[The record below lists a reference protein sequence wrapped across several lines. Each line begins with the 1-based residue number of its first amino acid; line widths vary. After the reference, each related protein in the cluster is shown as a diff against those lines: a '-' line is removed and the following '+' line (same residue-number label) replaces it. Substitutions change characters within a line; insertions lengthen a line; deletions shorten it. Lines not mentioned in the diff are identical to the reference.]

1 MSEEPCNKSQVYNAC
16 KSVKSETV
24 PEKDEIFDLLS
35 LLKEHQSMEDGGFLR
50 EVQIGSTP
58 CAILTTKRQ
67 LENVVMYCCQPDHF
81 SVFGIDATF
90 ELGDFYVTLT
100 TYRNPS
106 LRNCRTN
113 SEPVFLGPAFIHMER
128 RTQDYQAFFSS
139 LLKYEPRLCDLK
151 AYGTDGEAALT
162 AALESCFPHAVSLRC
177 FIHKKNNIEEH
188 LKGCSSAVKKE
199 IVRDIFGSQEG
210 EILSTGLVD
219 CDSEQA
225 FDVSLGRLHQRWERF
240 LLAFASGLS
249 PLR

>member
-1 MSEEPCNKSQVYNAC
+1 
-16 KSVKSETV
+16 
-24 PEKDEIFDLLS
+24 
-35 LLKEHQSMEDGGFLR
+35 
-50 EVQIGSTP
+50 
-58 CAILTTKRQ
+58 
-67 LENVVMYCCQPDHF
+67 
-81 SVFGIDATF
+81 
-90 ELGDFYVTLT
+90 
-100 TYRNPS
+100 
-106 LRNCRTN
+106 
-113 SEPVFLGPAFIHMER
+113 MER